1 MSETTTAIVEGAV
14 VILAIVMGVRL
25 GGIGLGLWGAAG
37 TAILI
42 FAFNDT
48 PGEPPISAFFIII
61 AVITA
66 SAAMQAA
73 GGIDWLVGIA
83 GKIIRRNPSRITY
96 VAPIVTFLFTMGA
109 GTGNIYLSL
118 IPVIYATSYEAKVRP
133 ERPLS
138 VSTIA
143 SGLGLTA
150 SPVAA
155 AMAAMLALV
164 TAKNANFTLSNILM
178 ITIPAGLAGTIVAS
192 FVMSHRGKDLADDE
206 EYQRRLTEGK
216 ISPPAPLEDKQ
227 LPPEAKLSA
236 IIFLVGVAFI
246 VLAGLFP
253 ALRPNVIPTEEK
265 GVFDPLGMNETIQL
279 TMFVVALIIVMWTHI
294 KPGDVAK
301 QPLISSGLV
310 AAIALF
316 GLAWMTATYLDA
328 NPIVI
333 TSIGGHRHGA
343 PAVPGG
349 RPVPGVRIDDES
361 VGHDERDRAD
371 RSGGAARYRP
381 SSGCGPRWSAAS
393 CSRPTAPSSPPSRS
407 TRRGRPVSP
416 TTRWSTRSPSRS

>member
-1 MSETTTAIVEGAV
+1 MRLSETTTAIVEGAV

-37 TAILI
+37 TAVLI
-42 FAFNDT
+42 FVFNDT

-178 ITIPAGLAGTIVAS
+178 ITIPAGLAGTTRRVVRHVAS
-192 FVMSHRGKDLADDE
+192 GEGPGRRRGVSAPA
-206 EYQRRLTEGK
+206 RRGQDRAR
-216 ISPPAPLEDKQ
+216 PPRSRTRSFRPA
-227 LPPEAKLSA
+227 AKLSA

-253 ALRPNVIPTEEK
+253 RCDPT
-265 GVFDPLGMNETIQL
+265 
-279 TMFVVALIIVMWTHI
+279 
-294 KPGDVAK
+294 
-301 QPLISSGLV
+301 
-310 AAIALF
+310 
-316 GLAWMTATYLDA
+316 
-328 NPIVI
+328 
-333 TSIGGHRHGA
+333 
-343 PAVPGG
+343 
-349 RPVPGVRIDDES
+349 
-361 VGHDERDRAD
+361 
-371 RSGGAARYRP
+371 
-381 SSGCGPRWSAAS
+381 
-393 CSRPTAPSSPPSRS
+393 
-407 TRRGRPVSP
+407 
-416 TTRWSTRSPSRS
+416 